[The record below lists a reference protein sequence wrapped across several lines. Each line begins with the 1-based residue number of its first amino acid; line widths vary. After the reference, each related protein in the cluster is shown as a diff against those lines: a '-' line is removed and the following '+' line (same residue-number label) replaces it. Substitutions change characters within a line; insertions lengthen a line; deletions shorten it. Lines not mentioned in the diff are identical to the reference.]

1 MTDEDEVELIARLI
15 RKGATWKLPEWPSAL
30 SSLRRQM
37 YRQEGSYV
45 WWNSSGCFMS
55 GSAAI
60 CPGSRNMSIDRKCA
74 GGGAES
80 GPDAV
85 SESWILRE
93 SWSGKRLASERL
105 ASEDTKTQ
113 QKTEIV
119 EFASFQ
125 AALQN
130 VVNLNFPEK
139 FVGSGD
145 FGKIG
150 ESLRLAEWCHG
161 KRSGVFH

>member
-1 MTDEDEVELIARLI
+1 V
-15 RKGATWKLPEWPSAL
+15 
-30 SSLRRQM
+30 
-37 YRQEGSYV
+37 GS
-45 WWNSSGCFMS
+45 
-55 GSAAI
+55 
-60 CPGSRNMSIDRKCA
+60 
-74 GGGAES
+74 ES

-93 SWSGKRLASERL
+93 LERERP

-125 AALQN
+125 AKLQN
-130 VVNLNFPEK
+130 AANLSFPEK

-145 FGKIG
+145 FGKVG
-150 ESLRLAEWCHG
+150 ETLRLAEWCHG